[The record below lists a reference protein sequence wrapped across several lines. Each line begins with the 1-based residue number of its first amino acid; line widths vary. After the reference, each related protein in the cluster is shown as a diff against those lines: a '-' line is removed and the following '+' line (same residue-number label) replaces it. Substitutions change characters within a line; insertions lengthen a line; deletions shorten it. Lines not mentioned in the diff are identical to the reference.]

1 MEHGSLDL
9 EDELF
14 QAEGY
19 AQSGRWVEARELLGA
34 VLKRAPN
41 DADALHLMGC
51 VLAELNEPAGA
62 RSHFLR
68 TLELDEAA
76 VWARSE
82 AERQAL
88 LDHVLSLARSSVAS
102 LPEKF
107 RSKLSAVAVLVEF
120 LPPRH
125 LVEEGLDPRLL
136 AFIEGQDEAGQLS
149 LEPDTLPTRI
159 VLFAHNLAEA
169 FPEPDDLEREVHTTV
184 LHEVGHYFGLD
195 EEDMVRLGLD

>member
-1 MEHGSLDL
+1 MEQGSPDL

-14 QAEGY
+14 RAEGY
-19 AQSGRWVEARELLGA
+19 AQSGRWLEARELLGA
-34 VLKRAPN
+34 VLERVPHH
-41 DADALHLMGC
+41 ADALHLMGC
-51 VLAELNEPAGA
+51 VLAELNEQAGA

-76 VWARSE
+76 VQARSE

-88 LDHVLSLARSSVAS
+88 LDRVLSLARFSITW
-102 LPEKF
+102 LPPEF
-107 RSKLSAVAVLVEF
+107 RSRVSTLPVLVEL
-120 LPPRH
+120 LPARH

-136 AFIEGQDEAGQLS
+136 AVIEGQDAAGQLS

-169 FPEPDDLEREVHTTV
+169 FPEPDDLEREVHITV